1 MTNKTSKLIW
11 PVPMMAVLAI
21 IGALAVFAALGS
33 SNANPAYAQAAATA
47 PDVPREVAARPGNG
61 KLTVTWDGPH

>member
-21 IGALAVFAALGS
+21 IGALAVFAALGP
-33 SNANPAYAQAAATA
+33 SNASPAYAQAAEA
-47 PDVPREVAARPGNG
+47 PVAMHGN
-61 KLTVTWDGPH
+61 DPH